1 MRPRG
6 PLNPGPAALLLA
18 VVFVAPEIFKRCKPL
33 AKGLGDFLI
42 KTGEEIHKMGKPDEP
57 AEEAPES
64 SKGTPEASAA
74 PNDDVKAN
82 EGTPNTEAGKEETVK
97 EQIVADMA
105 EGHSETPEISVP
117 PTDPDTVSPTGH
129 DEHDA
134 HEAAMAKGDGASPE
148 PVTPIPHTDEDEDTD
163 KENPKD
169 PHLQ

>member
-6 PLNPGPAALLLA
+6 PLNPGPTALLLA

-42 KTGEEIHKMGKPDEP
+42 KTGEEIHKMGKSDES
-57 AEEAPES
+57 E
-64 SKGTPEASAA
+64 GTTEASSA
-74 PNDDVKAN
+74 PNDDVKVN
-82 EGTPNTEAGKEETVK
+82 EAKTSSNEETPKGDTVK
-97 EQIVADMA
+97 EQLVSDIS
-105 EGHSETPEISVP
+105 EGHGDSPEISV
-117 PTDPDTVSPTGH
+117 DPVDGDSVSPIGH
-129 DEHDA
+129 DEQQA
-134 HEAAMAKGDGASPE
+134 HEAVVAKGDGASPE